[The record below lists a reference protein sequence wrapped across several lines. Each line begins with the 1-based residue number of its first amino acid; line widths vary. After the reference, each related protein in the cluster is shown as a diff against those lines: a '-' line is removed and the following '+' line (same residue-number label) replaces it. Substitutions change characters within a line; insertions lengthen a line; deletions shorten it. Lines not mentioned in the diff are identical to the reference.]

1 MVRDDSSASW
11 GCVIGRFQPFHRDH
25 FSLAEAVLDSGQ
37 QLIVAITNA
46 EPAWRIPV
54 DEAPHRHTDL
64 ANPFTYGQRAELVRV
79 ALEPLGLLGRVRI
92 TPFPIHEP
100 SLWSSYLPEGTEC
113 WVRARGPWES
123 RKMRELATQFPVRSV
138 PAVPCEVSGTSIR
151 RRMREGD
158 WSWTLDVPAE
168 VARLIEAWSAD
179 GSLVMS
185 DRDQRDVGQG
195 AR

>member
-1 MVRDDSSASW
+1 MVCEDSSATW

-54 DEAPHRHTDL
+54 DEAPHRHTDQ
-64 ANPFTYGQRAELVRV
+64 ANPFSYGQRAELVRA
-79 ALEPLGLLGRVRI
+79 ALEPLGVLGRVRI

-100 SLWSSYLPEGTEC
+100 SLWSSHLPEGTEC

-123 RKMRELATQFPVRSV
+123 RKMQELATQFPVRSV
-138 PAVPCEVSGTSIR
+138 PAVPSEGSGTSIR
-151 RRMREGD
+151 GRMCLGD
-158 WSWTLDVPAE
+158 RSWTHDVPAG
-168 VARLIEAWSAD
+168 VSSLIEAWLAD
-179 GSLVMS
+179 GSVATA
-185 DRDQRDVGQG
+185 DRHPRGGGQG

>member
-25 FSLAEAVLDSGQ
+25 LSLAEAVLHSGQ

-46 EPAWRIPV
+46 EPAWRTPV
-54 DEAPHRHTDL
+54 DEAPHRHTEQ
-64 ANPFTYGQRAELVRV
+64 ANPFTYWQRAELVRA
-79 ALEPLGLLGRVRI
+79 ALEPLGVLARVRI

-123 RKMRELATQFPVRSV
+123 RKMLELATQFAVRSV

-151 RRMREGD
+151 GRIRLGD
-158 WSWTLDVPAE
+158 RSWTQDVPAG
-168 VARLIEAWSAD
+168 VSSLIEAWLAD
-179 GSLVMS
+179 GSVATT
-185 DRDQRDVGQG
+185 DRHPRGGGQG